1 MRHARK
7 RRHASSSLE
16 GGSVAAHVVGEL
28 EGGHHGVLLRHAPQ
42 DEVGLAS
49 ADALLAACTAG
60 FAPGRHSHTSH
71 PHPMSCVRAA
81 RTVGACTRQPPKPSP
96 RRWRMAPAT
105 YSTALS
111 SDSSP
116 RLYSS
121 EFFAGP
127 EPWWL
132 ISANTSRNVRAR

>member
-1 MRHARK
+1 MRHAPK

-71 PHPMSCVRAA
+71 PPPMPCARAA
-81 RTVGACTRQPPKPSP
+81 RTV
-96 RRWRMAPAT
+96 
-105 YSTALS
+105 
-111 SDSSP
+111 
-116 RLYSS
+116 
-121 EFFAGP
+121 
-127 EPWWL
+127 
-132 ISANTSRNVRAR
+132 RARPESRWSLRSLMSQRAESVPAGLVALVAPRCVASMVPASATEGRVSLGPTLLA